1 MNNTCPDPYPLPG
14 KDLLLAACRGMPMLD
29 PTHPMLDAAAEL
41 AKVHETREV
50 TATCDG
56 VKLALRRMELIRVI
70 DEWIAQ
76 VAPPPF
82 PAATLHTETVGQ
94 IVDRLAQL
102 TNQTFI
108 ALAHA
113 PADLYQDSWARLWDL
128 ASGYQDLIDELHNR
142 TRRLPSTFLDLW

>member
-1 MNNTCPDPYPLPG
+1 MDRIPG

-41 AKVHETREV
+41 AKVHETRDI
-50 TATCDG
+50 TAACDG
-56 VKLALRRMELIRVI
+56 GKLALRRIELIREI
-70 DEWIAQ
+70 DEWIAKA
-76 VAPPPF
+76 APPPL
-82 PAATLHTETVGQ
+82 PAATLHTETLGQ

-113 PADLYQDSWARLWDL
+113 PDDLYQDSWARLCDL
-128 ASGYQDLIDELHNR
+128 ASGYQDLVDELHNG
-142 TRRLPSTFLDLW
+142 TRRLPSTFLHLW